1 MPKIL
6 LVDADEDS
14 RASYARALSV
24 AGYET
29 DTAMSGADA
38 IDRLRATSPDLV
50 VTQGWLGDIDA
61 TQVIGGAHVANP
73 ARRVPFLVLA
83 GSHRAIGVAAA
94 GAGADR
100 VCAGHV
106 SVKSLLDHVGE
117 LVGPAVE
124 PAPPAPAAAPT
135 PPPPELAEAAP
146 ARPSAAAQ
154 FAGSL
159 GVMDLPALAQ
169 AMSIGTKTGRL
180 TLSLQA
186 GEGTVRFEHGLPV
199 HAEFAGGT
207 GEAAFAA
214 MVWASQEQGGTFRF
228 EPTADG
234 SPADAR
240 TIHRSAERLLLDV
253 AAWLDEDRLA
263 GRVPEASSTRSAQ
276 K

>member
-1 MPKIL
+1 MPTIL

-14 RASYARALSV
+14 RASYARALSG
-24 AGYET
+24 AGYQT
-29 DTAMSGADA
+29 DTATSGADA
-38 IDRLRATSPDLV
+38 IERLRASSPDLV

-61 TQVIGGAHVANP
+61 TQVIGGAHVADP
-73 ARRVPFLVLA
+73 GRRVPFLVLA
-83 GSHRAIGVAAA
+83 GSHGGIGVAAA

-106 SVKSLLDHVGE
+106 SVSGLLEHVGT
-117 LVGPAVE
+117 LIGPGTE
-124 PAPPAPAAAPT
+124 PDPPVPPTRQPEAPA
-135 PPPPELAEAAP
+135 EGAP
-146 ARPSAAAQ
+146 ARPSAAAEFQ
-154 FAGSL
+154 GSL

-169 AMSIGTKTGRL
+169 AISIGAKTGRL
-180 TLSLQA
+180 TLFLQA
-186 GEGTVRFEHGLPV
+186 GDGVVRFEHGLPV

-228 EPTADG
+228 EPTADD
-234 SPADAR
+234 SPADAH
-240 TIHRSAERLLLDV
+240 TIHRSAERLLIDV

-263 GRVPEASSTRSAQ
+263 GRVPEASATRSAQ